1 MKLLSHLKALQ
12 ALEATIRLGTL
23 KKAADELYVTAAA
36 VGQRIRT
43 LETYL
48 GVQLLDRRSNGAL
61 PTAAA
66 NVAINDL
73 SRGFRALEIA
83 AEKLQFKHL
92 NEVYVRANPDWAE
105 LWLAPRLSDFEA
117 KHPSITILVENN
129 SEPRKYERK
138 SDLHISYAAID
149 TVNRSTI
156 LFHEYLVPVS
166 SPLNHE
172 RISKLPRD
180 ICLEGFPLFHLLN
193 QVDESN
199 LFGWREWVTRY
210 GCRKKVTGRGIQYER
225 TSTALRAIGA
235 GSDAGLLIC
244 GLSLILGE
252 IKTGALKMPFD
263 IEEGAWACFAYHL
276 HDIEETQV
284 RRQVTIFQDWLLDEA
299 KATDSELRL
308 ICPQR

>member
-23 KKAADELYVTAAA
+23 KKAADELLVTAAA

-48 GVQLLDRRSNGAL
+48 GVQLLDRRANGAL

-66 NVAINDL
+66 NVAIDDL
-73 SRGFRALEIA
+73 SNGFRMLESA

-92 NEVYVRANPDWAE
+92 NEVYVRADPDWAE
-105 LWLAPRLSDFEA
+105 LWLAPLLSDFHA
-117 KHPSITILVENN
+117 QHPAITILVESNA
-129 SEPRKYERK
+129 EPSKYQRKP
-138 SDLHISYAAID
+138 DLRISYSAVD
-149 TVNRSTI
+149 TISSSTI

-180 ICLEGFPLFHLLN
+180 QCLEGFPLLHLLS
-193 QVDESN
+193 QVDEPN
-199 LFGWREWVTRY
+199 LFGWREWVKLY
-210 GCRKKVTGRGIQYER
+210 GRRKKVMGRGIQYQR
-225 TSTALRAIGA
+225 SSTALRAIGA

-244 GLSLILGE
+244 GLSLILSE
-252 IKTGALKMPFD
+252 INTGALKMPFD
-263 IEEGAWACFAYHL
+263 IAEGAWAGFAYHL
-276 HDIEETQV
+276 HDIEETNI
-284 RRQVTIFQDWLLDEA
+284 RRQLTIFQDWLLEKA
-299 KATDSELRL
+299 KATNNELSL